1 MQLNSFLLATTALIS
16 TALAVP
22 AGKPTGGPAS
32 ASVTIYSGPYTCS
45 AADVVCSSTHFPTI
59 PNSFKPPPTD
69 GSAGTAKTVSVTEAQ
84 CVIVNIPFGGAFTAK
99 LTAPP
104 KTGAPGCYIQIFTQQ
119 GCGLTLQNQYHG
131 FPFDGLT
138 FGNQIGCATP
148 PVQGYGALQITCG

>member
-1 MQLNSFLLATTALIS
+1 MRDCQYCKSPNRRLGHSISDYWLL
-16 TALAVP
+16 
-22 AGKPTGGPAS
+22 
-32 ASVTIYSGPYTCS
+32 
-45 AADVVCSSTHFPTI
+45 
-59 PNSFKPPPTD
+59 
-69 GSAGTAKTVSVTEAQ
+69 Q
-84 CVIVNIPFGGAFTAK
+84 PFGGAFTAK

-138 FGNQIGCATP
+138 TGSQIGCASP